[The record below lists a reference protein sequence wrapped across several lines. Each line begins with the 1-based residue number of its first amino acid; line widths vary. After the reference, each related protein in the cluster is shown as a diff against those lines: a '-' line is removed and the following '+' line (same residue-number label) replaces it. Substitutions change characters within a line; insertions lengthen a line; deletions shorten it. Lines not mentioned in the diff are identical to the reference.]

1 MFGLNIFV
9 RVQTF
14 RRVPPVLPRNF
25 CHPDY
30 RWKERGGRV
39 VFSSHHFRH
48 LLVVIRHFSAFLPVE
63 GEGCRGLEEQPSCC
77 QDQISN
83 ISPSTNLRS
92 GPLCAS
98 SVTKY
103 SFFFKSGLDSL
114 CIFIG
119 LSRYLFDNVL
129 DILCLLLVIIGHR
142 LGGEE
147 AVAISQRCKY
157 FLRLVLKRTSFVWF
171 LKRSKRISGNFIHPS
186 FESYC
191 KIFKGSPH

>member
-48 LLVVIRHFSAFLPVE
+48 LLVIIRHFSAFLPVE
-63 GEGCRGLEEQPSCC
+63 GEGWRGLEEQPSCC

-103 SFFFKSGLDSL
+103 SFFYNQVWILFVFPMGLVDIYL
-114 CIFIG
+114 TMFYIFYAC
-119 LSRYLFDNVL
+119 S
-129 DILCLLLVIIGHR
+129 
-142 LGGEE
+142 
-147 AVAISQRCKY
+147 
-157 FLRLVLKRTSFVWF
+157 
-171 LKRSKRISGNFIHPS
+171 
-186 FESYC
+186 
-191 KIFKGSPH
+191 